1 MVVEMEV
8 VEVVKVGISG
18 SMMKRIKKVV
28 EVGVAE
34 TPEVGSKKIAV
45 LEVVMV
51 KK

>member
-1 MVVEMEV
+1 MEV
-8 VEVVKVGISG
+8 VEVLEVGISG

-28 EVGVAE
+28 EVGVVEA
-34 TPEVGSKKIAV
+34 TEVGSKKIAV